1 MRSKISKKILNE
13 TPPEVREN
21 VRLRERISVILRT
34 CGDNKERAATEIM
47 AIIKPLQDR
56 IEDLKLLLET
66 ERKDRKEGNCPF

>member
-34 CGDNKERAATEIM
+34 CGDNKDRAASEIM
-47 AIIKPLQDR
+47 DIIKPLQDR
-56 IEDLKLLLET
+56 IESLKFLLEV
-66 ERKDRKEGNCPF
+66 ERGNRKDCPF